1 MQIAAGRSHGNHA
14 VVQAAATLLLLLLLL
29 LLLPANGFQCSVAQ
43 M

>member
-29 LLLPANGFQCSVAQ
+29 LLPANGFQCSVAQ